1 VDSESSVSLDFGAFE
16 QGEVDEICG
25 LRELEEL
32 DEVVRIMWLP
42 TFLFVMSS
50 VSLRKSVSRDVS

>member
-1 VDSESSVSLDFGAFE
+1 LEFGAFE